1 MAFIGLRYPVV
12 ATLTSHTDGSEPT
25 AESTLYM
32 GPFTVSTTTTIKAKA
47 FLFGEWSGA
56 MASATLTKGTYYGGL
71 YPDTPKSHAAHRLDG
86 LFKVLCGRRGA
97 TRDH

>member
-1 MAFIGLRYPVV
+1 MSA
-12 ATLTSHTDGSEPT
+12 
-25 AESTLYM
+25 
-32 GPFTVSTTTTIKAKA
+32 TTTIKAKA

-56 MASATLTKGTYYGGL
+56 TASATLTKGTYYGGL

-97 TRDH
+97 TRDHEKHLVAVMWGASPFLTRAF